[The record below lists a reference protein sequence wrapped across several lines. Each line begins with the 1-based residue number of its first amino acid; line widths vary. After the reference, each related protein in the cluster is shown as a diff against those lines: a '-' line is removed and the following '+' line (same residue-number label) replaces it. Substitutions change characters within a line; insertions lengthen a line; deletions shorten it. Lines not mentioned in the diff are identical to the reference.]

1 MPQELIILL
10 LTICFLLLVAALFF
24 LASWMRS
31 KLQPSAKLEGS
42 LLELRKWIPDLQ
54 PMQIG
59 SDYYGMGT
67 FQGHRIGFR
76 RWTGKALAIRVK
88 IRETEMD
95 PFYLLA
101 LSGGSPPEE
110 GFHNMRPGLYLG
122 SLSGVSFDEQKEKY
136 NRLLPATLAS
146 IQTLA
151 QNVSSLTVGPDW
163 EVNRI
168 GRDAALRLLGQDGVA
183 LTQLELR
190 TVISDNYSGEALLS
204 HIKKMCHIV
213 ERLERELPRE

>member
-10 LTICFLLLVAALFF
+10 LTICFFLLVAALFF

-122 SLSGVSFDEQKEKY
+122 SLSGVSFDEQKEKMGFFFLHNIPSQY
-136 NRLLPATLAS
+136 SLLSSQA
-146 IQTLA
+146 
-151 QNVSSLTVGPDW
+151 VSSLQVSYWGIQP
-163 EVNRI
+163 V
-168 GRDAALRLLGQDGVA
+168 
-183 LTQLELR
+183 
-190 TVISDNYSGEALLS
+190 
-204 HIKKMCHIV
+204 
-213 ERLERELPRE
+213 LPPGFPLP